1 MCPKCGGC
9 EFEIVTVDSVL
20 QRITVNGDSQV
31 HWDEP
36 VTLAVLKIME
46 LRCLTCGVDLLH
58 NEVAKRSL
66 TQKLEG
72 GPLV

>member
-9 EFEIVTVDSVL
+9 DFEIVTLDSVL

-36 VTLAVLKIME
+36 VTLAVLNIVE
-46 LRCLTCGVDLLH
+46 LRCLTCGVDFSH
-58 NEVAKRSL
+58 NDAVKQLIAEHCS
-66 TQKLEG
+66 
-72 GPLV
+72 